1 MLHRTLTAALLA
13 ALALTATP
21 AAVNAPTAVGVDN
34 PATIVNEAARLDT
47 SRVTVD
53 GGDRAPSS
61 MDLARAY
68 AAEHGLTSCGAPED
82 AELDD
87 VFLAR
92 NVHPVDGLPYDERIH
107 EVTLDEALDSAGKR
121 VVLLACDRA

>member
-1 MLHRTLTAALLA
+1 MLHRTLSVLLA
-13 ALALTATP
+13 ALAFTAASP
-21 AAVNAPTAVGVDN
+21 AAAVAPGVAGYDDPTTLVG
-34 PATIVNEAARLDT
+34 EAATLDT
-47 SRVTVD
+47 SRVLVQEPTE
-53 GGDRAPSS
+53 RTS

-68 AAEHGLTSCGAPED
+68 ADAHGLTSCVSPEG

-92 NVHPVDGLPYDERIH
+92 NVHPVDGLPYNDVIH
-107 EVTLDEALDSAGKR
+107 EVGLDEALESAGKR

>member
-1 MLHRTLTAALLA
+1 MLHRTLSTLLA
-13 ALALTATP
+13 ALAFTAASP
-21 AAVNAPTAVGVDN
+21 AAAVAPGVAGYDD
-34 PATIVNEAARLDT
+34 PATLVGEAATLDT
-47 SRVTVD
+47 SRMLVQEPTE
-53 GGDRAPSS
+53 RTS

-68 AAEHGLTSCGAPED
+68 ADAHGLVSCGSPED

-92 NVHPVDGLPYDERIH
+92 NVHPVDGMPYNDVIH
-107 EVTLDEALDSAGKR
+107 EVGLDEALESAGKR

>member
-1 MLHRTLTAALLA
+1 MLHRTLTTVLA
-13 ALALTATP
+13 AVALSVCSP
-21 AAVNAPTAVGVDN
+21 AAAFAPGVAGYDDPTTLVG
-34 PATIVNEAARLDT
+34 EAATLDT
-47 SRVTVD
+47 SRMLVQEPTE
-53 GGDRAPSS
+53 RTS

-68 AAEHGLTSCGAPED
+68 ADAHGLASCVEPAA

-107 EVTLDEALDSAGKR
+107 EVTLDEALESAGKR
-121 VVLLACDRA
+121 VVLLACDRT